1 MFTALLAAAAML
13 LTLALPTFPDGLSPA
28 IVAFLGM
35 VGLAGIGG
43 GLRSHAARAQLVF
56 FLPWLV
62 ALLVAFF
69 VGVLRG
75 APMMQAMEDALPY
88 VLFVLGLTAGRGA
101 GAPRLILAAIF
112 GVALFDGFVSLW
124 RMPSFDLS
132 VVRSTYTSHKVIAG
146 HLLIGITIASLLRLL
161 TPPARSLRRRFFTV
175 AAALLVVAVIATVSR
190 GMLLGLSVGLVAAVY
205 LRRPVGGLSLSLFAA
220 LVGAV
225 FAGTFWELG
234 EQYLRLGSSATVDGR
249 VREINLCLEVFLDH
263 PALGA
268 GLGDEILV
276 DGFYVSYVH
285 NLVAYHLWKFGMF
298 GSALLTIPFIPLVR
312 QALRAP
318 PHLRPTIVGGA
329 LSIGLYLVTA
339 ASYKSYFL
347 VPMIGLSVGAV
358 LSMLVSERERARGG
372 APNLGPSDRAA
383 SSYS

>member
-1 MFTALLAAAAML
+1 MFTALIAAAAML

-28 IVAFLGM
+28 ILAFLGM

-43 GLRSHAARAQLVF
+43 GLRSHAARTQLVF
-56 FLPWLV
+56 FLPWLA
-62 ALLVAFF
+62 ALLLAFF

-75 APMMQAMEDALPY
+75 APMIQALEDALPY
-88 VLFVLGLTAGRGA
+88 VLFVLGLVAGRGA
-101 GAPRLILAAIF
+101 GAPKLVLAAIF
-112 GVALFDGFVSLW
+112 SVALFDGFVSLW

-146 HLLIGITIASLLRLL
+146 HLLIGITLASLLRTL
-161 TPPARSLRRRFFTV
+161 TPPAQSVRRLLY
-175 AAALLVVAVIATVSR
+175 AGAALLLIIAVIATVSR

-220 LVGAV
+220 LIGAV
-225 FAGTFWELG
+225 FAGTFWDLG

-249 VREINLCLEVFLDH
+249 VREINLCLEVFLGH

-285 NLVAYHLWKFGMF
+285 NLVAYHLWKFGML
-298 GSALLTIPFIPLVR
+298 GSALLTIPFVPLVR

-329 LSIGLYLVTA
+329 LSMGLYLVTA

-347 VPMIGLSVGAV
+347 VPMIGLSVGSI
-358 LSMLVSERERARGG
+358 LSMLATQRELARSQPPRRD
-372 APNLGPSDRAA
+372 ASPEPGPS
-383 SSYS
+383 